1 MPGYAEK
8 EGFPKKKDETG
19 LKRPDLDQERE
30 NTARSLFGILSP
42 DMTLEKSREERL
54 KELEEL

>member
-1 MPGYAEK
+1 MAGYAEK

-19 LKRPDLDQERE
+19 LKRPDIDQERE
-30 NTARSLFGILSP
+30 DAARSP